1 MELIESIVS
10 ATRKFLANVATDLF
24 PRDAIPN
31 YDQLYRILYQKPFR
45 NLHNL
50 NLELPIF
57 I

>member
-31 YDQLYRILYQKPFR
+31 YDELTRILYQKTFR
-45 NLHNL
+45 GLHNL
-50 NLELPIF
+50 YLELSIF